1 MASIFCCFRSC
12 SNFLDLG
19 LTTQVSVPVSKPLIS
34 LNGQAIGQEVVLVKN
49 GSRICGTGGALAN
62 AAIMQDKAYFE
73 VRLQQSGVWG
83 IGLGTGKADLNTIP
97 MGLDTDSWVLCS
109 DGSLRH
115 NKEEMHRITQLPQ
128 EGDTLGVSYNHIE
141 LNFYLNGQKLD
152 CPFTNVK
159 GQLYPAVYVDEG
171 AVLDVVFEE
180 FAHGPPS
187 GYDKIMLEQ
196 SLLET

>member
-1 MASIFCCFRSC
+1 MASIFCCFRGC
-12 SNFLDLG
+12 SKFLDLG
-19 LTTQVSVPVSKPLIS
+19 LTTQVSVQVPVKPLIC
-34 LNGQAIGQEVVLVKN
+34 LNNSSIGQEVVLVKN
-49 GSRICGTGGALAN
+49 GSRICGTGASLAN
-62 AAIMQDKAYFE
+62 VAIMQDKAYFE
-73 VRLQQSGVWG
+73 VRLQQSGVWSV
-83 IGLGTGKADLNTIP
+83 GLGTEKADLNNVL
-97 MGLDTDSWVLCS
+97 GGDADSWVLCS

-115 NKEEMHRITQLPQ
+115 KNEEMHRITQLPQ
-128 EGDTLGVSYNHIE
+128 EGDTIGVSYNHIE
-141 LNFYLNGQKLD
+141 LNFFLNGQKLD

-171 AVLDVVFEE
+171 AVLDVVFED